1 MTANKDTRILIVD
14 DETIVRE
21 SLGSW
26 FRDEGYVV
34 EVAASAREVLEKLSQ
49 DAWDIFLLDI
59 RMPGMSGLELQRKIK
74 EAHPDSTIIIM
85 TAYASVETAVEAMK
99 QGAYDYIVK
108 PFDPDDLEHLVRNA
122 VERKELVSENTQ
134 LRSKID
140 EMNLFHEVVGDSS
153 AMRRVLEQVAMVA
166 ASDTTALIRGE
177 SGTGK
182 ELIARAIH
190 ANSPRRYLPIVVVN
204 CGALS
209 EGVLESELF
218 GHEKGAFTGAH
229 YRRKGKFE
237 MADGGTLFLDEIG
250 DINLKT
256 QVDLL
261 RVLEEK
267 KITRVGGNAEIPVD
281 FRLIAATNKNL
292 EAMTAEGKFREDL
305 YYRVNVFSIAV
316 PPLRERRED
325 IAPLAQHFLKR
336 FVQSMNK
343 PIARFASETIDLM
356 RLFDWPGNVRELQN
370 AIERAVLV
378 CKTNEIHPDDLPL
391 QVSDSRDKPSNGR
404 SLSDVER
411 LHVKKVLEETG
422 WNVYQAARLLEID
435 RVTLYNKIK
444 KYGFK
449 RIENVKRSA

>member
-1 MTANKDTRILIVD
+1 MGTENDVRILIVD

-26 FRDEGYVV
+26 FREEGYSVD
-34 EVAASAREVLEKLSQ
+34 VAASAREALEKLTIN
-49 DAWDIFLLDI
+49 AWDIFLLDI
-59 RMPGMSGLELQRKIK
+59 RMPGMDGLELQRKIK
-74 EAHPDSTIIIM
+74 ESHPDSTIIIM

-122 VERKELVSENTQ
+122 IERKHLVSENIQ

-140 EMNLFHEVVGDSS
+140 EMSLFHEVVGKSP

-166 ASDTTALIRGE
+166 TSDTTALIRGE

-190 ANSPRRYLPIVVVN
+190 ANSLRRYLPIVVVN

-209 EGVLESELF
+209 EGILESELF

-250 DINLKT
+250 DISLKT

-267 KITRVGGNAEIPVD
+267 KITRVGGNAQISVD

-292 EAMTAEGKFREDL
+292 EAMSAEGKFREDL
-305 YYRVNVFSIAV
+305 YYRVNVFSIAI

-325 IAPLAQHFLKR
+325 IPALAEHFLKR
-336 FVQSMNK
+336 FAQSMNK
-343 PIARFASETIDLM
+343 PVTGIAPETRELM
-356 RLFDWPGNVRELQN
+356 RGFDWPGNVRELQN
-370 AIERAVLV
+370 AVERAVLV
-378 CKTNEIHPDDLPL
+378 SKTKEIQPGDLPL
-391 QVSDSRDKPSNGR
+391 QVSDTRGIAPNGK

-411 LHVKKVLEETG
+411 HHVKNVLEETG

-449 RIENVKRSA
+449 RSA

>member
-1 MTANKDTRILIVD
+1 
-14 DETIVRE
+14 
-21 SLGSW
+21 
-26 FRDEGYVV
+26 
-34 EVAASAREVLEKLSQ
+34 
-49 DAWDIFLLDI
+49 
-59 RMPGMSGLELQRKIK
+59 
-74 EAHPDSTIIIM
+74 M

-108 PFDPDDLEHLVRNA
+108 PFDPDDLEHLVHNA
-122 VERKELVSENTQ
+122 IERKQLVSENIQ

-140 EMNLFHEVVGDSS
+140 EMNLFHEVVGKSD
-153 AMRRVLEQVAMVA
+153 AMRRVLEQVAMVS

-204 CGALS
+204 CGSLS

-267 KITRVGGNAEIPVD
+267 KITRVGGNVEIPVD
-281 FRLIAATNKNL
+281 FRLIAATNKDL
-292 EAMTAEGKFREDL
+292 EAMTAEGRFREDL
-305 YYRVNVFSIAV
+305 YYRVNVFSIAI

-325 IAPLAQHFLKR
+325 IGPLVEHFVKR
-336 FVQSMNK
+336 FTQSMNK
-343 PIARFASETIDLM
+343 PIRRLAPETMELM
-356 RLFDWPGNVRELQN
+356 RGFDWPGNVRELQN

-378 CKTNEIHPDDLPL
+378 CKTKEIQPDDLPL
-391 QVSDSRDKPSNGR
+391 QVSDSRGKATNGK

-411 LHVKKVLEETG
+411 QHVKKVLEETG

-449 RIENVKRSA
+449 RIEK

>member
-1 MTANKDTRILIVD
+1 MGTENDTRILIVD

-26 FRDEGYVV
+26 FREEGYSVD
-34 EVAASAREVLEKLSQ
+34 VAASAREALEKLTIKG
-49 DAWDIFLLDI
+49 WDIFLLDI
-59 RMPGMSGLELQRKIK
+59 RMPGMDGLELQRKIK
-74 EAHPDSTIIIM
+74 ESHPDSTIIIM

-122 VERKELVSENTQ
+122 IERKHLVSENIQ

-140 EMNLFHEVVGDSS
+140 EINLFHEVVGKSS
-153 AMRRVLEQVAMVA
+153 AMHRVLEQVAMVS

-292 EAMTAEGKFREDL
+292 EAMSAEGKFREDL
-305 YYRVNVFSIAV
+305 YYRVNVFSIAI

-325 IAPLAQHFLKR
+325 IPPLAEHFLKR
-336 FVQSMNK
+336 FAQSMNK
-343 PIARFASETIDLM
+343 SITGIAVETMELM
-356 RLFDWPGNVRELQN
+356 RGFDWPGNVRELQN

-378 CKTNEIHPDDLPL
+378 CKTKEIQPGDLPL
-391 QVSDSRDKPSNGR
+391 QVNDSRGVATNGK

-411 LHVKKVLEETG
+411 QHVKNVLEETG

-449 RIENVKRSA
+449 RSA

>member
-1 MTANKDTRILIVD
+1 MGTENDTRILIVD

-26 FRDEGYVV
+26 FREEGYSVD
-34 EVAASAREVLEKLSQ
+34 VAASAKEALEKLTTTG
-49 DAWDIFLLDI
+49 WDIFLLDI
-59 RMPGMSGLELQRKIK
+59 RMPGMDGLELQRKIK
-74 EAHPDSTIIIM
+74 ESHPESTIIIM

-122 VERKELVSENTQ
+122 IERKQLVSENIQ

-140 EMNLFHEVVGDSS
+140 EMNLFHEVVGKSS

-267 KITRVGGNAEIPVD
+267 KITRVGGNAQIPVD

-292 EAMTAEGKFREDL
+292 ETMSADGKFREDL
-305 YYRVNVFSIAV
+305 YYRVNVFSIAI

-325 IAPLAQHFLKR
+325 IPPLAEHFVRR
-336 FVQSMNK
+336 FAQSMNK
-343 PIARFASETIDLM
+343 PVSGIALETMELM
-356 RLFDWPGNVRELQN
+356 RAFDWPGNVRELQN
-370 AIERAVLV
+370 AIERGVLV
-378 CKTNEIHPDDLPL
+378 CKSKEIQPADLPL
-391 QVSDSRDKPSNGR
+391 QVSENRVIETNGKA
-404 SLSDVER
+404 LSDVER
-411 LHVKKVLEETG
+411 AHVKNVLEETG

-449 RIENVKRSA
+449 RRA

>member
-1 MTANKDTRILIVD
+1 MGTENDARILIVD

-26 FRDEGYVV
+26 FREEGYSVD
-34 EVAASAREVLEKLSQ
+34 VAASAREALEKLTIKG
-49 DAWDIFLLDI
+49 WDIFLLDI
-59 RMPGMSGLELQRKIK
+59 RMPGMDGLELQRKIK
-74 EAHPDSTIIIM
+74 ESHPDSTIIIM

-122 VERKELVSENTQ
+122 IERKHLVSENIQ

-140 EMNLFHEVVGDSS
+140 EMNLFHEIVGKSS
-153 AMRRVLEQVAMVA
+153 AMHRVLEQVAMVS

-190 ANSPRRYLPIVVVN
+190 SNSPRRYLPIVVVN

-218 GHEKGAFTGAH
+218 GHERGAFTGAH

-261 RVLEEK
+261 RVLEDK
-267 KITRVGGNAEIPVD
+267 KITRVGGNTEIPVD

-292 EAMTAEGKFREDL
+292 EAMSAEGKFREDL
-305 YYRVNVFSIAV
+305 YYRVNVFSIAI

-325 IAPLAQHFLKR
+325 IPPLADHFLKR
-336 FVQSMNK
+336 FAQSMNK
-343 PIARFASETIDLM
+343 PITGIAPETTELM
-356 RLFDWPGNVRELQN
+356 RGFDWPGNVRELQN
-370 AIERAVLV
+370 AVERAVLV
-378 CKTNEIHPDDLPL
+378 CKTKEIQPGDLPL
-391 QVSDSRDKPSNGR
+391 QVSDSRGSATNGK

-411 LHVKKVLEETG
+411 QHVKNVLEETG

-449 RIENVKRSA
+449 RSA

>member
-1 MTANKDTRILIVD
+1 MVTESETRILIVD

-26 FRDEGYVV
+26 FQEEGYSVD
-34 EVAASAREVLEKLSQ
+34 VAASAREALEKLTTK
-49 DAWDIFLLDI
+49 DWDIFLLDI
-59 RMPGMSGLELQRKIK
+59 RMPGIDGLELQRKIK
-74 EAHPDSTIIIM
+74 ESHPDSTIIIM

-122 VERKELVSENTQ
+122 IERKQLVSENIQ

-140 EMNLFHEVVGDSS
+140 EINLFHEVVGKST
-153 AMRRVLEQVAMVA
+153 AMRRVLEQVAIVS

-267 KITRVGGNAEIPVD
+267 KITRVGGNTEIPVD

-292 EAMTAEGKFREDL
+292 EVMSKEGKFREDL
-305 YYRVNVFSIAV
+305 YYRVNVFSIAI

-325 IAPLAQHFLKR
+325 VAPLADHFLRR
-336 FVQSMNK
+336 FAQSMNK
-343 PIARFASETIDLM
+343 PISGIAPQTMELM
-356 RLFDWPGNVRELQN
+356 RGFDWPGNVRELQN

-378 CKTNEIHPDDLPL
+378 CKGKEIQPGDLPL
-391 QVSDSRDKPSNGR
+391 QVSGSGEGATNGK

-411 LHVKKVLEETG
+411 QHVKHVLEETG

-449 RIENVKRSA
+449 RSDA

>member
-1 MTANKDTRILIVD
+1 MGIENDTRILIVD

-26 FRDEGYVV
+26 FREEGYSVD
-34 EVAASAREVLEKLSQ
+34 VAASAREALEKLTIKG
-49 DAWDIFLLDI
+49 WDIFLLDI
-59 RMPGMSGLELQRKIK
+59 RMPGMDGLELQRKIK
-74 EAHPDSTIIIM
+74 ESHPDSTIVIM

-122 VERKELVSENTQ
+122 IERKHLVSENIQ

-140 EMNLFHEVVGDSS
+140 EMNLFHEVVGKSS
-153 AMRRVLEQVAMVA
+153 AMHRVLEQVAMVSS
-166 ASDTTALIRGE
+166 SDTTALIRGE

-204 CGALS
+204 CGALA
-209 EGVLESELF
+209 EGILESELF

-250 DINLKT
+250 DISLKT

-267 KITRVGGNAEIPVD
+267 KITRVGGNVEIPVD
-281 FRLIAATNKNL
+281 FRLIVATNKNL
-292 EAMTAEGKFREDL
+292 ESMSAEGKFREDL
-305 YYRVNVFSIAV
+305 YYRVNVFSIAI
-316 PPLRERRED
+316 PPLRERRDD
-325 IAPLAQHFLKR
+325 IVPLVEHFLRR
-336 FVQSMNK
+336 FAQSMNK
-343 PIARFASETIDLM
+343 AISGIAPETMELM
-356 RLFDWPGNVRELQN
+356 RGFDWPGNVRELQN
-370 AIERAVLV
+370 AVERAVLV
-378 CKTNEIHPDDLPL
+378 CKTKEIQPGDLPL
-391 QVSDSRDKPSNGR
+391 QVGNPQEAVVSGR

-411 LHVKKVLEETG
+411 HHVKNVLEETG

-449 RIENVKRSA
+449 RSARS